1 MYYETSFRVIIY
13 LGALEGLRNSH
24 ITVYQREMP
33 SKNAKTQKP
42 AAAAAPARATK
53 KPEAAPVAAAPAQ
66 TATAS
71 EPQNE
76 VTSEVTALQRLETEY
91 NGLLAEFTRLSSEH
105 TALRNRF
112 RTYHASVTR
121 ELKAAQKQSK
131 KGRKQAKGDRPPSGF
146 VKPTRISNELAA
158 FLKVKPGTEMARTD
172 VTKAINAYVT
182 DNGLKNKTNGRII
195 EPDTALSKLLKLNKG
210 EQLTYFNLQRYM
222 TPHFAKQNK
231 QPTASA

>member
-1 MYYETSFRVIIY
+1 
-13 LGALEGLRNSH
+13 
-24 ITVYQREMP
+24 MP
-33 SKNAKTQKP
+33 SKNTKTSKP
-42 AAAAAPARATK
+42 AVTAAPARATK
-53 KPEAAPVAAAPAQ
+53 KPEVSAAATVPVQ
-66 TATAS
+66 TATAVA

-76 VTSEVTALQRLETEY
+76 VAVEVTAIQRLESEY
-91 NGLLAEFTRLSSEH
+91 NQILAEFTRLSSEH

-112 RTYHASVTR
+112 RTYHACVTR

-172 VTKAINAYVT
+172 VTKAINTYVT
-182 DNGLKNKTNGRII
+182 ENGLKNKTNGRII
-195 EPDTALSKLLKLNKG
+195 EPDNALSKLLKLNKG
-210 EQLTYFNLQRYM
+210 DELTYFNLQKYM

-231 QPTASA
+231 QPAANATA

>member
-1 MYYETSFRVIIY
+1 
-13 LGALEGLRNSH
+13 
-24 ITVYQREMP
+24 MP

-53 KPEAAPVAAAPAQ
+53 KSEAAPAATAAPAQ
-66 TATAS
+66 ATTS
-71 EPQNE
+71 TEPQNE
-76 VTSEVTALQRLETEY
+76 VTTEVTALQRLETEY

-195 EPDTALSKLLKLNKG
+195 EPDNALSKLLKLNKG
-210 EQLTYFNLQRYM
+210 EQLTYFNLQKYM
-222 TPHFAKQNK
+222 TPHFAKQTK
-231 QPTASA
+231 QPTATA

>member
-1 MYYETSFRVIIY
+1 
-13 LGALEGLRNSH
+13 
-24 ITVYQREMP
+24 MP

-42 AAAAAPARATK
+42 AAAAATPRAAKKTEAPAA
-53 KPEAAPVAAAPAQ
+53 AAPVQVAAA
-66 TATAS
+66 

-76 VTSEVTALQRLETEY
+76 VATEVTALQRLEAEY

-105 TALRNRF
+105 TSLRNRF

-195 EPDTALSKLLKLNKG
+195 EPDSALSKLLKLNKG
-210 EQLTYFNLQRYM
+210 EELTYFNLQKYM

-231 QPTASA
+231 QSTTSA

>member
-1 MYYETSFRVIIY
+1 
-13 LGALEGLRNSH
+13 
-24 ITVYQREMP
+24 MP

-53 KPEAAPVAAAPAQ
+53 QSQQAASATAAPAQ
-66 TATAS
+66 TAPATAS

-76 VTSEVTALQRLETEY
+76 VATEVTALQRLETEY

-182 DNGLKNKTNGRII
+182 DNGLKNKTNGRMI
-195 EPDTALSKLLKLNKG
+195 EPDNALSKLLKLNKG

>member
-1 MYYETSFRVIIY
+1 
-13 LGALEGLRNSH
+13 
-24 ITVYQREMP
+24 MP

-53 KPEAAPVAAAPAQ
+53 QSQQAASATAAPAQ
-66 TATAS
+66 TAPATAS

-76 VTSEVTALQRLETEY
+76 VATEVTALQRLETEY

-195 EPDTALSKLLKLNKG
+195 EPDNALSKLLKLNKG

>member
-1 MYYETSFRVIIY
+1 
-13 LGALEGLRNSH
+13 
-24 ITVYQREMP
+24 MP

-42 AAAAAPARATK
+42 ASAATPARVTK
-53 KPEAAPVAAAPAQ
+53 KPEAAPAPATAAAPQ
-66 TATAS
+66 TASAS

-76 VTSEVTALQRLETEY
+76 VASEVTALQRLETEY

-195 EPDTALSKLLKLNKG
+195 EPDSALSKLLKLNKG